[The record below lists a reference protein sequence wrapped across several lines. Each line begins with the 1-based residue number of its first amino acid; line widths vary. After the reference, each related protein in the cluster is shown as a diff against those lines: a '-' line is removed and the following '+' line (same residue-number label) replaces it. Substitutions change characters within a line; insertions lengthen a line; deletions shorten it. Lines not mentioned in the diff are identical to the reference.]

1 MAIPTAR
8 TQQATE
14 TEPSASGSRSLAV
27 TRGREDQCVPCFA
40 RLKGGS
46 HEELGAE
53 AYLYG
58 QLADENAD
66 EKLFT
71 LRSDRRVPPLIGET
85 IRLEVRTDAVH
96 VFHPTTGD
104 RLP

>member
-1 MAIPTAR
+1 MRPESLVI
-8 TQQATE
+8 
-14 TEPSASGSRSLAV
+14 SADASAALRFEVSLV
-27 TRGREDQCVPCFA
+27 
-40 RLKGGS
+40 
-46 HEELGAE
+46 EELGAD

-71 LRSDRRVPPLIGET
+71 LRSDGRVPPLIGET
-85 IRLEVRTDAVH
+85 VRLDVRTDAVH